1 MRERTIL
8 LAIAFAFFAAVP
20 IIWLAAWFSM
30 DPVQQRAEYMRSV
43 VKITAGT
50 GHGSGVH
57 LGNGF
62 ILTAGHV
69 ADMAPVFTITS
80 KDGKT
85 AKARVLWSNHASDVA
100 LLRTEEAFDFPASK
114 LQCEPAK
121 VGQSV
126 RLEGNPSD
134 TEFATSWGRVSA
146 FGKTG
151 FENLDGLGLWKTLVT
166 LDMTAAPGT
175 SGGPIF
181 DGETDNIVGILV
193 SGMQTPRG
201 TFAYTFMVPS
211 TEICAMFARV
221 A

>member
-1 MRERTIL
+1 MPYRVKFVF
-8 LAIAFAFFAAVP
+8 LAFLTASLA
-20 IIWLAAWFSM
+20 LAAFVSM
-30 DPVQQRAEYMRSV
+30 GITPRQERAEYMRSV

-100 LLRTEEAFDFPASK
+100 LLRTEEAFDFPAST
-114 LQCEPAK
+114 LQCKATM
-121 VGQSV
+121 VGQPV

-151 FENLDGLGLWKTLVT
+151 FENLDGLGLWKVLVT

-181 DGETDNIVGILV
+181 DGDTDNVVGILV

-201 TFAYTFMVPS
+201 TFAYTYMVPS

-221 A
+221 Q

>member
-1 MRERTIL
+1 MPHSVKLVLTIIFVI
-8 LAIAFAFFAAVP
+8 AIGLIAMSVTP
-20 IIWLAAWFSM
+20 KE
-30 DPVQQRAEYMRSV
+30 DRAPYMRSV
-43 VKITAGT
+43 VKITSGG

-69 ADMAPVFTITS
+69 ADMGPVFDISTKS
-80 KDGKT
+80 GKT

-114 LQCEPAK
+114 LQCKATN
-121 VGQSV
+121 VGQAV

-151 FENLDGLGLWKTLVT
+151 FENADGLGLWKVLVT

-181 DGETDNIVGILV
+181 DGETNNVVGILV
-193 SGMQTPRG
+193 SGMQTQRG
-201 TFAYTFMVPS
+201 TFAYTYMVPS
-211 TEICAMFARV
+211 TEICTMFARV

>member
-1 MRERTIL
+1 MREKTVL
-8 LAIAFAFFAAVP
+8 LAIAFAFFVAVP
-20 IIWLAAWFSM
+20 IVWLVAWM
-30 DPVQQRAEYMRSV
+30 QVPPAQKRADYMRSV
-43 VKITAGT
+43 VKITSDK

-62 ILTAGHV
+62 ILTAAHV
-69 ADMAPVFTITS
+69 ADMAPVFSISS
-80 KDGKT
+80 KHGKT

-100 LLRTEEAFDFPASK
+100 LLRTEEAFDFPGSK
-114 LQCEPAK
+114 LQCEATK

>member
-1 MRERTIL
+1 MPYRVRIVLAAILALAGLL
-8 LAIAFAFFAAVP
+8 LATVVAAG
-20 IIWLAAWFSM
+20 F
-30 DPVQQRAEYMRSV
+30 DPRDTRMEYMQSV
-43 VKITAGT
+43 VKISSGG

-69 ADMAPVFTITS
+69 ADMAGEFDIKTS
-80 KDGKT
+80 DGKT

-100 LLRTEEAFDFPASK
+100 LLRIEGGFDLPAAK
-114 LQCEPAK
+114 LACNAMRI
-121 VGQSV
+121 GQSV

-146 FGKTG
+146 LGHTG
-151 FENLDGLGLWKTLVT
+151 FENLDGRGRWKVLVT

-181 DGETDNIVGILV
+181 DGDTDNVAGILV
-193 SGMQTPRG
+193 SGMQTLRG
-201 TFAYTFMVPS
+201 TFAYTYMVPS
-211 TEICAMFARV
+211 TEICTFFGRV